1 MPYLCSTAK
10 KISAVAAAIRV
21 AISHSSKWSSAR
33 LRPLSTRTPQSQPKR
48 PRSAITPGRFLLIVG
63 AASRSSVHL
72 DVEFFGDQ
80 IEHLLPD
87 ATFRPLVGRRHRRLP
102 RFALS
107 VGQGV
112 QRGLAG
118 FFDLG
123 QRILVFLDCDGVRV
137 IGGFIH
143 RLVELL
149 PDIGRQPV
157 PKLGVHDHCILQ
169 MRVIGERRLKIIPL
183 AGRSNAS
190 HLSFLKEN
198 VMFEQPRPYEPLT
211 SENAALILIDH
222 QVGLMTGVRDYSTGE
237 LKHNVVGL
245 AKAAKAL
252 KLPIIVTTTAR
263 DSMWGPTF
271 PELVEALPGVPIVD
285 RSSVNAFDDPKVAQA
300 ITVTGRKKLIFAGI
314 SLEVCAAFPAI
325 TAVGKGLDAYVAVDA
340 SGTFSETK
348 RQVGLLRMLQAGVI
362 LSDYATLM
370 VEILKDNARPE
381 AGPIYGAID
390 MPWAK
395 LVGQIA
401 QAYGK

>member
-1 MPYLCSTAK
+1 MERRQFLQSTVL
-10 KISAVAAAIRV
+10 SAAATMLGI
-21 AISHSSKWSSAR
+21 AS
-33 LRPLSTRTPQSQPKR
+33 P
-48 PRSAITPGRFLLIVG
+48 
-63 AASRSSVHL
+63 AA
-72 DVEFFGDQ
+72 
-80 IEHLLPD
+80 
-87 ATFRPLVGRRHRRLP
+87 ATT
-102 RFALS
+102 
-107 VGQGV
+107 
-112 QRGLAG
+112 
-118 FFDLG
+118 
-123 QRILVFLDCDGVRV
+123 
-137 IGGFIH
+137 
-143 RLVELL
+143 
-149 PDIGRQPV
+149 
-157 PKLGVHDHCILQ
+157 
-169 MRVIGERRLKIIPL
+169 
-183 AGRSNAS
+183 
-190 HLSFLKEN
+190 HLSFLQEN
-198 VMFEQPRPYEPLT
+198 VMSDPTRPYEPLT

-252 KLPIIVTTTAR
+252 KLPIVVTTTAR

-271 PELVEALPGVPIVD
+271 PELVEALPGVPIID

-300 ITVTGRKKLIFAGI
+300 ITATGRKKLIFAGI

-325 TAVGKGLDAYVAVDA
+325 TAVGKGFDAYVAVDA

-370 VEILKDNARPE
+370 VEILKDNARQE
-381 AGPIYGAID
+381 AGAVYGAID